1 MTILHRSLVAAIAL
15 AVSAA
20 GALSLAPAAEAV
32 TCTPAP
38 YANCAGADL
47 AGVNLA
53 GLQLESIDLKGAN
66 LRGAI
71 LTGAKLRNAWVDG
84 ADLTGADLSGAYLY
98 AASFRRA
105 TLNRAKLVGA
115 IGTHVDLSNVQLQH
129 ADLSGAQFGHAR
141 LEGSQLDHANLTNTH
156 LMHVEATA
164 TNFAMATLTGA
175 ELTHGRLR
183 GANFFGAQVHRT
195 SFAGA
200 DLIDASFHGADFHQT
215 DFGNAL
221 VVRTT
226 VLPSNIASDP
236 KARAQLFEKV
246 YAHVNAYG
254 SSDQHCSDDG
264 SGPMDHVECTG
275 FNDDPKASLELS
287 SGVEFG
293 WGGYTSGKDTRRSFW
308 IVGRKPT
315 WPVTLRGQADLGLG
329 SFWVHSAGG
338 TINRGT
344 PSHTANH
351 AGRGEIGGPLAIY
364 IGFHHGIRPGY
375 HMNVS
380 GYVQRTDYARIT

>member
-1 MTILHRSLVAAIAL
+1 MTFLHRSLVAAIAL
-15 AVSAA
+15 VVSAV

-53 GLQLESIDLKGAN
+53 GRQLHNIDLKGAN

-71 LTGAKLRNAWVDG
+71 LTGAHLNYARVGG
-84 ADLTGADLSGAYLY
+84 ADLTGADLSGANLY
-98 AASFRRA
+98 AASFRGA

-115 IGTHVDLSNVQLQH
+115 HGTHIDLASVLLQH
-129 ADLSGAQFGHAR
+129 ADLTRAQLGNAR
-141 LEGSQLDHANLTNTH
+141 LDGSQLDHSNLTDTH
-156 LMHVEATA
+156 LSYAEATA
-164 TNFAMATLTGA
+164 TNFAMADLTGA
-175 ELTHGRLR
+175 VFTHGRFR
-183 GANFFGAQVHRT
+183 GSNFFGAQVHRT

-200 DLIDASFHGADFHQT
+200 DLTDASFHGADFHQT
-215 DFGNAL
+215 NFGNAL
-221 VVRTT
+221 VVRTSVT
-226 VLPSNIASDP
+226 PSNIASDP
-236 KARAQLFEKV
+236 MARAQLFEKV

-275 FNDDPKASLELS
+275 FNDDSRASLELS

-293 WGGYTSGKDTRRSFW
+293 WGGYTPGDSRRSFW
-308 IVGRKPT
+308 IVGKLAN
-315 WPVTLRGQADLGLG
+315 WPVSLRGEADLGLG
-329 SFWVHSAGG
+329 AFWVHSAGG
-338 TINRGT
+338 TVNRGT
-344 PSHTANH
+344 PSHTPNH
-351 AGRGEIGGPLAIY
+351 AGRGEIGGPLAIF